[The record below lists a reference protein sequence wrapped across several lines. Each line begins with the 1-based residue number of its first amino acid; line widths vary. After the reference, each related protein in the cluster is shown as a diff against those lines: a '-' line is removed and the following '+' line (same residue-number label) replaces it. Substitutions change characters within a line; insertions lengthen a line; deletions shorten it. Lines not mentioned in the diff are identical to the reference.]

1 MTMWSH
7 AAERAIRV
15 LRGGKP
21 KTAHRKL
28 ELGFVQLSVKLG
40 GLRGLGAFA
49 WARIVSGN
57 LGKHETRLHHQY
69 RRDDRDAIV
78 PARPES

>member
-1 MTMWSH
+1 
-7 AAERAIRV
+7 
-15 LRGGKP
+15 
-21 KTAHRKL
+21 
-28 ELGFVQLSVKLG
+28 
-40 GLRGLGAFA
+40 LRGLGVFA